1 MFYGGGGQKNTVVS
15 QKVKLIILAV
25 LIVSLGFIRDYFFIN
40 INWIYLNLTIGR
52 PNQALDEFH
61 FLLNW
66 TPAEIDLLKWILT
79 FVFLSLFALLTL
91 LINHIAFRNR
101 SYNKITVITFFGI
114 TLVAL
119 IIYAFGM
126 MTNTGQQLYGI
137 VRTLMGIVQS
147 FMPAMF
153 LFVLFKFLPEKN
165 KN

>member
-1 MFYGGGGQKNTVVS
+1 MVVS

-25 LIVSLGFIRDYFFIN
+25 LIVSLGFIRDYFFMN
-40 INWIYLNLTIGR
+40 INWIYLNLTTGR

-79 FVFLSLFALLTL
+79 FVFLSLFALLTF
-91 LINHIAFRNR
+91 LINHIAFQNRN
-101 SYNKITVITFFGI
+101 YNKITIITFIGI

-119 IIYAFGM
+119 IIYAFGLI
-126 MTNTGQQLYGI
+126 TNTGQQVYGI